1 MYRLSATHPAF
12 AASFGPKYEKN
23 AVCLPHWYPVQRR
36 IVALYR
42 SFPMP
47 CPKSDC
53 RIPRRSGMES
63 PVCCSDAQ
71 RLACASKTSQQL
83 VSKNGGLYNGQLF
96 TFSILAASLVCS
108 SPALAERAANPADL
122 EAYKVATYQAPIR
135 VAYNPRESRSR
146 ALPAA
151 PLQLRGNACV
161 KSVLAVERLP
171 VSSRSMQ
178 DILDHCG
185 LLGDDM
191 QSGASRQPVPDK
203 DASALPV
210 LVAAAAAHP
219 DQQVHANNCTSCH
232 SGY

>member
-1 MYRLSATHPAF
+1 
-12 AASFGPKYEKN
+12 
-23 AVCLPHWYPVQRR
+23 
-36 IVALYR
+36 
-42 SFPMP
+42 MP

-83 VSKNGGLYNGQLF
+83 VSKSAGLYNGQLF
-96 TFSILAASLVCS
+96 TFSLLAASLVCS
-108 SPALAERAANPADL
+108 SPAQAERAAYPADL
-122 EAYKVATYQAPIR
+122 EDYKVASYQAPVR
-135 VAYNPRESRSR
+135 VAYSPRQNLSRVMPP
-146 ALPAA
+146 LPL
-151 PLQLRGNACV
+151 LQLRGNACMQ
-161 KSVLAVERLP
+161 SALAVERLP

-191 QSGASRQPVPDK
+191 QLGAPRQPVSGK
-203 DASALPV
+203 ETSALPA
-210 LVAAAAAHP
+210 LVAAAATHP

>member
-1 MYRLSATHPAF
+1 
-12 AASFGPKYEKN
+12 
-23 AVCLPHWYPVQRR
+23 
-36 IVALYR
+36 
-42 SFPMP
+42 MP

-83 VSKNGGLYNGQLF
+83 VSKSGGLQGGQLF

-108 SPALAERAANPADL
+108 SPALAERADKPADL
-122 EAYKVATYQAPIR
+122 EAYNVASYQAPIR
-135 VAYNPRESRSR
+135 VAYNPRENLSR
-146 ALPAA
+146 ALPSF
-151 PLQLRGNACV
+151 PQQLRGNACLQ
-161 KSVLAVERLP
+161 SALAVERLP

-191 QSGASRQPVPDK
+191 QSGAYRQPESSK
-203 DASALPV
+203 ESSAMPAL
-210 LVAAAAAHP
+210 LAAAATHP

>member
-1 MYRLSATHPAF
+1 
-12 AASFGPKYEKN
+12 
-23 AVCLPHWYPVQRR
+23 
-36 IVALYR
+36 
-42 SFPMP
+42 MP

-71 RLACASKTSQQL
+71 RLACACKTSRQL
-83 VSKNGGLYNGQLF
+83 VSKSGALYNGQLF

-108 SPALAERAANPADL
+108 SPALAERAANEADL

-135 VAYNPRESRSR
+135 VAYSPRASLAR
-146 ALPAA
+146 ALPTL
-151 PLQLRGNACV
+151 PLQLRGNACLQ
-161 KSVLAVERLP
+161 SALAVERLP

-191 QSGASRQPVPDK
+191 QLGASGQPVSDRES
-203 DASALPV
+203 SALPV
-210 LVAAAAAHP
+210 LVAAAATHP
-219 DQQVHANNCTSCH
+219 DPQVHANNCTSCH
-232 SGY
+232 TGY

>member
-1 MYRLSATHPAF
+1 
-12 AASFGPKYEKN
+12 
-23 AVCLPHWYPVQRR
+23 
-36 IVALYR
+36 
-42 SFPMP
+42 MP

-53 RIPRRSGMES
+53 RIPRQSGMES

-71 RLACASKTSQQL
+71 RLACASKISQQL
-83 VSKNGGLYNGQLF
+83 VSKNGGLQSGQLF

-108 SPALAERAANPADL
+108 SPALAERAAKPAEL
-122 EAYKVATYQAPIR
+122 EAYNVASYQAPVR
-135 VAYNPRESRSR
+135 VAYNPRESLSR
-146 ALPAA
+146 ALP
-151 PLQLRGNACV
+151 LLLLRGNVCLQSA
-161 KSVLAVERLP
+161 LAVEPLP

-191 QSGASRQPVPDK
+191 QSGAPSQPVSGK
-203 DASALPV
+203 ETSAVPA
-210 LVAAAAAHP
+210 LVAAAATHP

>member
-1 MYRLSATHPAF
+1 
-12 AASFGPKYEKN
+12 
-23 AVCLPHWYPVQRR
+23 
-36 IVALYR
+36 
-42 SFPMP
+42 MP

-83 VSKNGGLYNGQLF
+83 VSKSGALYNGQLF

-108 SPALAERAANPADL
+108 SPALAERPANPTDL
-122 EAYKVATYQAPIR
+122 EAFNVASYQAPVR
-135 VAYNPRESRSR
+135 VAYSPRESRSR
-146 ALPAA
+146 ALPAL
-151 PLQLRGNACV
+151 PIQLRGNACL
-161 KSVLAVERLP
+161 KSALAVEPLP

-191 QSGASRQPVPDK
+191 QSGVSSQPVSGKEP
-203 DASALPV
+203 SALPV
-210 LVAAAAAHP
+210 LVVAAAAHP
-219 DQQVHANNCTSCH
+219 DQQVHANNCTACH

>member
-1 MYRLSATHPAF
+1 
-12 AASFGPKYEKN
+12 
-23 AVCLPHWYPVQRR
+23 
-36 IVALYR
+36 
-42 SFPMP
+42 MP

-53 RIPRRSGMES
+53 RIPRRNGMES

-83 VSKNGGLYNGQLF
+83 VSRSAGLQNGQLF

-122 EAYKVATYQAPIR
+122 EAYNVASYQAPIR
-135 VAYNPRESRSR
+135 VAYSPRETRSR
-146 ALPAA
+146 ALSSL
-151 PLQLRGNACV
+151 PLQLRGNACLQ
-161 KSVLAVERLP
+161 SALAVERLP

-191 QSGASRQPVPDK
+191 QSGTSPQPASSK
-203 DASALPV
+203 GSSALPV
-210 LVAAAAAHP
+210 LVAATATHP

>member
-1 MYRLSATHPAF
+1 
-12 AASFGPKYEKN
+12 
-23 AVCLPHWYPVQRR
+23 
-36 IVALYR
+36 
-42 SFPMP
+42 MP

-71 RLACASKTSQQL
+71 RLACASKTSQHL
-83 VSKNGGLYNGQLF
+83 VSKSAGLQNGQLF

-108 SPALAERAANPADL
+108 SPALAERAANPSDL
-122 EAYKVATYQAPIR
+122 EAYTVAFYQAPVR
-135 VAYNPRESRSR
+135 VAYSPRERLSR
-146 ALPAA
+146 ALPVL
-151 PLQLRGNACV
+151 PLQLRGNACLQ
-161 KSVLAVERLP
+161 SALAVERLP
-171 VSSRSMQ
+171 VTSRSMQ

-191 QSGASRQPVPDK
+191 QSGASPQPASGK
-203 DASALPV
+203 DSSASPV
-210 LVAAAAAHP
+210 LVAAAHP